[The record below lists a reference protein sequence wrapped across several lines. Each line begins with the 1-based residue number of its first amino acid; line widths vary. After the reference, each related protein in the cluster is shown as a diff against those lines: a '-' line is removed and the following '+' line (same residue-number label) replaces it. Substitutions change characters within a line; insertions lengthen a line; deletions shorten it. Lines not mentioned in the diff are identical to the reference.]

1 MLKKLSAVILATV
14 MTVSLGVNTFA
25 YSNMYTSNSGIPDF
39 SEAEGG
45 EFVLKSYEAG
55 FTKYLYT
62 IPVNGNVGWF
72 YSYLKLLK
80 DNGYEVVA
88 SQYFPDGSGS
98 EFIGLA
104 LVNYNKGLYMY
115 MVVTEYGVTL
125 QIGDTKNLVK

>member
-14 MTVSLGVNTFA
+14 MTISLGVNTFA

-55 FTKYLYT
+55 STKYLYT
-62 IPVNGNVGWF
+62 IPENSNVGWL

-88 SQYFPDGSGS
+88 TNYFPFGS
-98 EFIGLA
+98 EYIHLG
-104 LVNYNKGLYMY
+104 LVNHNKGLYMF
-115 MVVTEYGVTL
+115 MFLTEYGVTL
-125 QIGDTKNLVK
+125 DIGDTKNFA